1 MKSIKKINPTSV
13 ANAAFV
19 LLLAGI
25 VVFGVETYRNQA
37 RYMARKGAPDE
48 PVSDVDGGGP
58 GTRVP
63 SPATGFRDFLSFDLF
78 EKGVKSKKET
88 DTPDAVQGSTRFTIL
103 GVVKSDRLYLVV
115 ELPGVKQPRLFAE
128 KSKFNNDFYIEEIGR
143 DRVLIRDGSD
153 RIRTHQIFRY
163 EEVEKAFEKNVI
175 RLFQSSPGSKRQA
188 APKQRKRRGVA
199 KNEQK

>member
-13 ANAAFV
+13 VNAVFV

-37 RYMARKGAPDE
+37 RYTGEKAAPGE
-48 PVSDVDGGGP
+48 PVSDVDGP
-58 GTRVP
+58 ATRVP
-63 SPATGFRDFLSFDLF
+63 RPATGFRDFLSFDLF

-88 DTPDAVQGSTRFTIL
+88 DTPDAVQDSNRFTIL

-143 DRVLIRDGSD
+143 DRILIRDGSD
-153 RIRTHQIFRY
+153 RVRTHQIFHY

-175 RLFQSSPGSKRQA
+175 KLFQSRPGGTRQA